1 MPLCLK
7 FQPQGHDIEPVESVV
22 LGRTRERDMQ
32 QPSEEPTVRSGI
44 IRQLRPSD
52 LQRFREHLLR
62 LDQYSRR
69 DRFNSAIDDDFVARY
84 AERCFAD
91 GTTVI
96 GYVEDDKVVGAAEL
110 HENADEAEPTGEIA
124 FSVERDLQRRGIGSA
139 LFQRLIG
146 NARGL
151 GYAKLR
157 VTTHPQNAAMR
168 ALAHKFDAH
177 LKFRDG
183 DTVGVIGLPPLRP
196 FEAASNDFLRGSTP
210 ADAESRT
217 SNPPR

>member
-1 MPLCLK
+1 
-7 FQPQGHDIEPVESVV
+7 
-22 LGRTRERDMQ
+22 MQ
-32 QPSEEPTVRSGI
+32 QPSEGPAARPGI

-69 DRFNSAIDDDFVARY
+69 DRFNSAIDDQFVVRY
-84 AERCFAD
+84 AERCFTGGA
-91 GTTVI
+91 TVI
-96 GYVEDDKVVGAAEL
+96 GYVEDDKVLGAAEL

-124 FSVERDLQRRGIGSA
+124 FSVERGLQRRGIGSA

-151 GYAKLR
+151 GYTRLR
-157 VTTHPQNAAMR
+157 VTTHPQNTAMR

-177 LKFRDG
+177 LDFRDG
-183 DTVGVIGLPPLRP
+183 DTVGVIRLPPLRP
-196 FEAASNDFLRGSTP
+196 LEAASDDFSAWT
-210 ADAESRT
+210 DAG
-217 SNPPR
+217 